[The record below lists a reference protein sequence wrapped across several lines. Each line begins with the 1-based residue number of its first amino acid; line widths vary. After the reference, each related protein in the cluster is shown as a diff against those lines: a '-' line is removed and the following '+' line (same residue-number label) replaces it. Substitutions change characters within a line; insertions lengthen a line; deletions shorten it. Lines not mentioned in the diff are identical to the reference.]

1 VSDATRARLAEI
13 VEDADPDLAEANL
26 LIAAEGS
33 PGLDMEAAL
42 GHVEGLARIARETG
56 VVPALRDQGF
66 RGDADDYDDPRNSF
80 LDHVLERRRGLPIA
94 LATLALGVARR
105 VGAPLVGVG
114 LPGHFVIAD
123 RGGPEPVVI
132 DPFGGW
138 RSLDLAECARVVERT
153 AGMPFRLEFLDPVG
167 PRAILARTLLNL
179 RGSYLRRRR
188 PADALWTVEL
198 GLVVAPGDPG
208 LIRESIT
215 LLAALGRYEE
225 AEAAAAAF
233 LSMRP
238 PGDPAAAA
246 VEEQVRAIHDLQR
259 RMN

>member
-1 VSDATRARLAEI
+1 MSDATRARLAEI
-13 VEDADPDLAEANL
+13 LGERDPDLAEANL
-26 LIAAEGS
+26 MIAAEGS
-33 PGLDMEAAL
+33 PGIDMETAL
-42 GHVEGLARIARETG
+42 CHVEGLAGIAREEG

-80 LDHVLERRRGLPIA
+80 LDHVLVRRRGLPIA

-123 RGGPEPVVI
+123 RSDPEPVVI

-138 RSLDLAECARVVERT
+138 RRLDPPACARIVERT
-153 AGMPFRLEFLDPVG
+153 AGVPFRPEFLAPVG
-167 PRAILARTLLNL
+167 PREILARTLRNL

-198 GLVVAPGDPG
+198 GLLVAPGDAG
-208 LIRESIT
+208 LVRESVT
-215 LLAALGRYEE
+215 LLAVLGRYDE
-225 AEAAAAAF
+225 AEAAADALLA
-233 LSMRP
+233 SRP
-238 PGDPAAAA
+238 PGDPAAVA
-246 VEEQVRAIHDLQR
+246 VEEQLRAVRHLRR